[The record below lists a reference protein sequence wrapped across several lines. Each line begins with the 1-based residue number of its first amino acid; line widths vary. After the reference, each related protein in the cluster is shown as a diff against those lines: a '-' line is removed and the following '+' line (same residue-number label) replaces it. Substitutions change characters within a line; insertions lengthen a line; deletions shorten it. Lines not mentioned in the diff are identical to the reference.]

1 MNKYIVIA
9 AIAFCLAY
17 PILLLVIAVIFVMHK
32 LNEHQNE
39 LKEDQKA
46 LRKRENR

>member
-9 AIAFCLAY
+9 IIAFCLAY
-17 PILLLVIAVIFVMHK
+17 PILLLVITVIFVMYK

-39 LKEDQKA
+39 LKADQQESK
-46 LRKRENR
+46 KRENR

>member
-32 LNEHQNE
+32 LNEHQKE
-39 LKEDQKA
+39 LKADHQA
-46 LRKRENR
+46 LGKRENR